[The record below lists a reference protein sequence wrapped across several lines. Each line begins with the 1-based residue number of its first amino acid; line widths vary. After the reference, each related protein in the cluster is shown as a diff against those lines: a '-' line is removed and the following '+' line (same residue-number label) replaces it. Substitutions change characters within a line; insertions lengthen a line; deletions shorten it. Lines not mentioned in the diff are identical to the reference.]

1 MVRNP
6 RKKRLEKNQEFLNKQ
21 MQPEK
26 QQPPNMIQKASN
38 LAKASVK
45 HAGSGFKT
53 VSEATKNKRL
63 EICNSCPFKVGT
75 EEKPTCNKCGCFL
88 KIKAGWA
95 SESCPIGKW
104 GVGEIPKPQNR
115 RPSGGCGSCGKKK
128 T

>member
-1 MVRNP
+1 MVRDP
-6 RKKRLEKNQEFLNKQ
+6 RKRREVYEQKQETKQ
-21 MQPEK
+21 ETK
-26 QQPPNMIQKASN
+26 QSPPSLAQKAAN
-38 LAKASVK
+38 FAKASTK
-45 HAGSGFKT
+45 HISGGLKKVT
-53 VSEATKNKRL
+53 EETKNKRL
-63 EICNSCPFKVGT
+63 AICNSCPFKVGT

-104 GVGEIPKPQNR
+104 GAGESPKPQNR

>member
-1 MVRNP
+1 MVRDP
-6 RKKRLEKNQEFLNKQ
+6 RKKRLEKNQKFLSKQ
-21 MQPEK
+21 MQQEK

-38 LAKASVK
+38 LAKASARHVGGGLK
-45 HAGSGFKT
+45 KVT
-53 VSEATKNKRL
+53 EETKNKRL

-104 GVGEIPKPQNR
+104 GAGEEAKPKKTK
-115 RPSGGCGSCGKKK
+115 PSGGCGCGKKK